1 MPDLSRE
8 LSVFADGEPITGF
21 SHARLTGRDYV
32 GLYPMPFTLRLWNLS
47 EQERGLLS
55 SAREISVLHDGSV
68 LAAGI
73 MTDSCC
79 VTVPEGTVAEVVF
92 SAGIRLWEAPVSLS
106 VEAGVC
112 VSESVRRILEASGTG
127 IPLLA
132 FPGED
137 PVRTRG
143 QAFYGRAAECIRSA
157 LSAAGARACLMSS
170 GLCVIPASGLPESMT
185 LTEAELYGSP
195 VRTGEKLM
203 ILRTRVT
210 GWPLG
215 KTVSVRWNGASA
227 EGVVIGRSVDADSR
241 EGSWCAELLVEI
253 HNS

>member
-21 SHARLTGRDYV
+21 SHARLTGRDYI

-73 MTDSCC
+73 ITDTCC
-79 VTVPEGTVAEVVF
+79 ETVPEGTVTETVF
-92 SAGIRLWEAPVSLS
+92 SAGIRLWESPVSLS
-106 VEAGVC
+106 VEAGVS
-112 VSESVRRILEASGTG
+112 VSETVRRILEASGTG

-137 PVRTRG
+137 PVRIRG
-143 QAFYGRAAECIRSA
+143 QAFCGRAAECISSA
-157 LSAAGARACLMSS
+157 LSAAGARACLMPS
-170 GLCVIPASGLPESMT
+170 GLCVIPASGLPESMA
-185 LTEAELYGSP
+185 LTEADMPDAP

-203 ILRTRVT
+203 ILHTRVT

-227 EGVVIGRSVDADSR
+227 EGLVIGRSVDADNP
-241 EGSWCAELLVEI
+241 EGNWLSELLIEVRT
-253 HNS
+253 